1 MKKNIIDD
9 GFRADLVET
18 ALFGGIM
25 KIPHIKRPDKIII
38 PKGIVPF
45 SIRSKSIDNYNNY
58 QHNFM
63 YS

>member
-18 ALFGGIM
+18 ALFDGIM
-25 KIPHIKRPDKIII
+25 EIPHIKRPDKIII

-45 SIRSKSIDNYNNY
+45 SIKIGRASCRERV
-58 QHNFM
+58 
-63 YS
+63 